1 MPADLEDATRAFY
14 VALNDVLGGDVAPML
29 AVWSHADDVTYM
41 SPFGELLVG
50 SEPVRASWE
59 AQADQRLGGQ
69 VEPDELRHFV
79 SDTLGF
85 VVGIE
90 RGSVEDRRRCD
101 CGRHRATSMYRV
113 EDDRWVM
120 IGHHTDP
127 LNSAR

>member
-1 MPADLEDATRAFY
+1 MPAHLEDATRAFY
-14 VALNDVLGGDVAPML
+14 VALNDVLGGNVAPML

-50 SEPVRASWE
+50 WEPVRASWE

-90 RGSVEDRRRCD
+90 RESVEIGGVATVVDI
-101 CGRHRATSMYRV
+101 RATSMYRV
-113 EDDRWVM
+113 EEDRWVM

-127 LNSAR
+127 LN

>member
-14 VALNDVLGGDVAPML
+14 VALNDVLGGNAAPML

-50 SEPVRASWE
+50 WEPVRASWE

-90 RGSVEDRRRCD
+90 RGSVDVGGVATVVD
-101 CGRHRATSMYRV
+101 IRATSMYRV

-127 LNSAR
+127 LN

>member
-1 MPADLEDATRAFY
+1 MPAHLEDATRAFY
-14 VALNDVLGGDVAPML
+14 VALNDVLGGNVAPML

-50 SEPVRASWE
+50 WEPVRASWE

-79 SDTLGF
+79 SDALGF

-90 RGSVEDRRRCD
+90 RGSVDVGGVATVVD
-101 CGRHRATSMYRV
+101 IRATSMYRV

-127 LNSAR
+127 LN

>member
-1 MPADLEDATRAFY
+1 MPAHLEDATRGFY

-50 SEPVRASWE
+50 WEPVRASWE
-59 AQADQRLGGQ
+59 AQAGQRLGGQ

-90 RGSVEDRRRCD
+90 RGSVEVGGVATVVDI
-101 CGRHRATSMYRV
+101 RATSMYRV

-127 LNSAR
+127 LT